1 MYCLMSLLCKAIKY
15 TMEADKERRSPRV
28 RFRDNDSDIYTG
40 SLSLPSSK
48 SKCQTLKLFVMV
60 DFS

>member
-15 TMEADKERRSPRV
+15 KVEADERRRSPRV
-28 RFRDNDSDIYTG
+28 RFKDNNDDTYTG

-48 SKCQTLKLFVMV
+48 EKCQTLKLFVV
-60 DFS
+60 VGFP